1 MSRSQIVICDLCKK
15 PIETGQRTFKIKEA
29 YLFKSGWER
38 LDAHDDCVRQLLIAA
53 KKSTP
58 STVQPTDV
66 FLFSDPL
73 PPNGGSS
80 MQDE

>member
-1 MSRSQIVICDLCKK
+1 MSRSQIITCDLCKK
-15 PIETGQRTFKIKEA
+15 PIETGKRVFKIKEA
-29 YLFKSGWER
+29 WGFRSGWER

-53 KKSTP
+53 KNPTP
-58 STVQPTDV
+58 STVQPSEV